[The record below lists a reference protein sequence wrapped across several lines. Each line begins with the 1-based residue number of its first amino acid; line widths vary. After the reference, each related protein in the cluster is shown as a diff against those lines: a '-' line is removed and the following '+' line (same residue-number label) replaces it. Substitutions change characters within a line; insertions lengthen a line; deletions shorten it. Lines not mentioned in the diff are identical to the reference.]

1 MRGLVFTLFVLMLVL
16 GSFYGFA
23 QDLYVYPA
31 KGQSSEQQ
39 DKDEWECHKWAIQ
52 QSGVD
57 PVDLASDDYT
67 DKTYKRWGFLPGA
80 VAGGALGAIGGTIA
94 KDTGKGAAIGAAI
107 GGILGQ
113 ASRNKGIQEYQD
125 DQRAKKRM
133 MREYNRAYESCI
145 IGRGYSVK

>member
-1 MRGLVFTLFVLMLVL
+1 MKGLAVVLFTAMLFL

-31 KGQSSEQQ
+31 KGQSQEQQ
-39 DKDEWECHKWAIQ
+39 DKDEWQCHKWAVE

-57 PVDLASDDYT
+57 PVDLAQDDYT
-67 DKTYKRWGFLPGA
+67 DKSYKRWGFLPGA

-113 ASRNKGIQEYQD
+113 ASRDRGIQDYQD
-125 DQRAKKRM
+125 QQNEKKRL

-145 IGRGYSVK
+145 VGRGYTVK

>member
-16 GSFYGFA
+16 GSFSSFA
-23 QDLYVYPA
+23 EDLYVYPA
-31 KGQSSEQQ
+31 KGQSQEQQ
-39 DKDEWECHKWAIQ
+39 DKDEWQCHKWAVQ

-57 PVDLASDDYT
+57 PVDLAGDDYT

-125 DQRAKKRM
+125 EQNEKKRM
-133 MREYNRAYESCI
+133 MRSYNRAYESCI